1 MMEPPSPEI
10 TTEIY
15 LVRHGEMI
23 AQVVKTLRDE
33 RVRFVDTTGWIE
45 PGKDTTD
52 KVHLNLNGNKIAAEK
67 LAPILRSVL

>member
-1 MMEPPSPEI
+1 
-10 TTEIY
+10 
-15 LVRHGEMI
+15 MI
-23 AQVVKTLRDE
+23 AQVVRTLRDE